1 MPGSTTS
8 YLFPDINVWVALTHG
23 AHVHHLVARDW
34 FDSLEADVRFSFC
47 RFTQLGLLRLLTAEA
62 VMGED
67 VVTQREAWALYDR
80 WLKDER
86 VDFVEESPALERSFR
101 ARTRLKQA
109 APKSWADAY
118 LAAFAE
124 TSQLALVTFDKGFRG
139 KVSPLV
145 LLEGDD

>member
-1 MPGSTTS
+1 
-8 YLFPDINVWVALTHG
+8 
-23 AHVHHLVARDW
+23 VARDW